1 MLNIIPITDLSSSE
15 LDVYTR
21 LSENDLL
28 SKHEP
33 EKGIFIAES
42 PNVIERA
49 LNAGCIPLSILIETD
64 ELARTPYPLTLMDSD
79 SCKSDLSV
87 PNFDDT
93 DSNND
98 NCNNI
103 NVNTRIFTRPE
114 IQNIPVYTAP
124 MEVLSQITGFHLTRG
139 MLCAMKRPALPS
151 VEEVCK
157 NARRIV
163 VLENVMNPTNVGA
176 IFRSAAALNMDAVL
190 LTAGCSN
197 PLYRRAN
204 RVSMGTVFQI
214 PWTYICPDIPKKSPQ
229 NLVYK
234 KSGTKPPTWE
244 KDGINQ
250 LHELGFKT
258 VAMALTDNSI
268 AIDHP
273 SLLKEEKLAIILGT
287 EGDGLANSTIAACD
301 YTVKIPMSHGVD
313 SLNVAAA
320 SAVAFWELSK

>member
-1 MLNIIPITDLSSSE
+1 MLNVIPITDLSSCD
-15 LDVYTR
+15 LDVYVR

-49 LNAGCIPLSILIETD
+49 LNAGCIPLSILIETN

-79 SCKSDLSV
+79 SCNPDFSV
-87 PNFDDT
+87 PNFADT
-93 DSNND
+93 ESNND

-151 VEEVCK
+151 VEEICK

-176 IFRSAAALNMDAVL
+176 IFRSAAALNMDAIL

-197 PLYRRAN
+197 PLYRRAS

-234 KSGTKPPTWE
+234 RSGTKPPIWE

-273 SLLKEEKLAIILGT
+273 SLRKEEKLAIILGT